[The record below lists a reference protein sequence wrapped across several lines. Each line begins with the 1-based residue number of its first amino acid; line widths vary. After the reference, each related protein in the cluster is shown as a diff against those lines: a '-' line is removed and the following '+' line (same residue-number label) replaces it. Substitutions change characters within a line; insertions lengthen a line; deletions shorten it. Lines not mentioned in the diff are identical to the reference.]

1 MENENKEGI
10 AMENEKWGLVL
21 CGGGAKGA
29 YQIGVWQALIE
40 YGLFDKIT
48 GISGDSI
55 GAINEIMM
63 AGLDYQT
70 AVDIWNR
77 INFLTIFDTEPD
89 LIDFEEG
96 TFSRNEMLEL
106 MRHYVDYEK
115 ISGSPLDLFVNITY
129 IGMQRDGTERRPVYE
144 TLNHKTNQQ
153 IEKLIMA
160 SSALPIIYEPVMIDG
175 SYYRDGG
182 MTDNM
187 PIKPLYEKG
196 YRNIIVVA
204 LSDKSVLNTDAYPDC
219 EIFMIRPSKNLGDLF
234 SGTLNFSRQQIDVRM
249 KLGYRDALRTLKA
262 HFEGNLTAEQLRAM
276 EAVDYED
283 IVRSARQD
291 ELMGQVNSHMNQ
303 LNAIYDKFDV

>member
-1 MENENKEGI
+1 
-10 AMENEKWGLVL
+10 MENEKWGLVL

-29 YQIGVWQALIE
+29 YQIGVWRALIE

-63 AGLDYQT
+63 AGLDYK
-70 AVDIWNR
+70 AAEDIWSR

-106 MRHYVDYEK
+106 MRQFVDYEK

-129 IGMQRDGTERRPVYE
+129 IGTNRDGTERRPVYE

-175 SYYRDGG
+175 YYYRDGG

-196 YRNIIVVA
+196 YRKIIVAA
-204 LSDKSVLNTDAYPDC
+204 LSDKSVINTDAYPDC
-219 EIFMIRPSKNLGDLF
+219 ELLMIRPSKNLGDLF
-234 SGTLNFSRQQIDVRM
+234 AGTLNFSRQQIEVRM
-249 KLGYRDALRTLKA
+249 ELGYRDALRMLKA
-262 HFEGNLTAEQLRAM
+262 HFDENMTVEQLRAM
-276 EAVDYED
+276 EAVDYAD
-283 IVRSARQD
+283 IMRTARQD
-291 ELMGQVNSHMNQ
+291 ELMGQVNAHMNQ
-303 LNAIYDKFDV
+303 LNAIYDKFDI